1 MKLKLLLLLFEVVQR
16 VYFEKFDRIVC
27 RWLDDPF
34 LLETTR

>member
-1 MKLKLLLLLFEVVQR
+1 

-34 LLETTR
+34 LLETTRYSNTT